1 MTKKEALSNLLNEAS
16 SFRSNLSQVEI
27 RYCDKLKKMRAGQV
41 CKVCGLFYFFTEDD
55 QIEESGICQ
64 GCQDGFDME
73 QEEAD
78 FDFLM
83 EQNKNLK
90 NILEVKN
97 E

>member
-1 MTKKEALSNLLNEAS
+1 MTKKEVLSHLLNEAS

-27 RYCDKLKKMRAGQV
+27 RYCEKAKKMRAGQV
-41 CKVCGLFYFFTEDD
+41 CKVCGIFYFFDEDE
-55 QIEESGICQ
+55 QIQETGICQ
-64 GCQDGFDME
+64 GCQDGFDAE
-73 QEEAD
+73 EEAD